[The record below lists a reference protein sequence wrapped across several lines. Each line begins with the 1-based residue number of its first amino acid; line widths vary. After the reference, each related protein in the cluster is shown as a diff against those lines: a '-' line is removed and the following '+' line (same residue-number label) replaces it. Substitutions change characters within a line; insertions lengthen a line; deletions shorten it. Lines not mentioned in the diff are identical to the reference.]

1 MRKCNYDE
9 AIKQIANEN
18 ISTFEKKTKIAELK
32 KKRIKEI
39 KNIHH
44 PDLDEYIFSC
54 FQLIASEHNFSMEDL
69 LDYLDLKIVNPYVEI
84 INKQYK

>member
-18 ISTFEKKTKIAELK
+18 ISTFEKKTKISKLK
-32 KKRIKEI
+32 KERMTEL

-44 PDLDEYIFSC
+44 SDLDEYIFNC
-54 FQLIASEHNFSMEDL
+54 FQIVASDHNFNMEDL
-69 LDYLDLKIVNPYVEI
+69 LDYLDLKIISPYIKI